1 MSDQA
6 RDAGLSALE
15 SKLTSLTP
23 QPSAL
28 DRDYV
33 LYHAGRASVRPGWF
47 WQAATGFLVVVVA
60 CLSLALLYRP
70 IQRSD
75 PLVVQDV
82 PPIPPQPVPP
92 TPSTLIPSPRVTEAD
107 PTYRV
112 AQAERERSQAENLRQ
127 RDQVLRFG
135 IESLPQSRPSA
146 AAEGSVPLDPLVGL
160 PASSLDDD
168 SSRLLL
174 RSTLHSGN

>member
-75 PLVVQDV
+75 PLVIHDV
-82 PPIPPQPVPP
+82 PENPLPPAVPP
-92 TPSTLIPSPRVTEAD
+92 SAVNTPSPRSTEAD
-107 PTYRV
+107 RTYRV
-112 AQAERERSQAENLRQ
+112 VQAEREHNQAENLRQ

-135 IESLPQSRPSA
+135 LESLPESRPSA
-146 AAEGSVPLDPLVGL
+146 AAEGSLPLDPLVGL

-174 RSTLHSGN
+174 RSTLHSGK